1 MLSRRHLLQTGGTA
15 ALLGAT
21 RAMAGGGAGVGTGP
35 VQPNWNSLV
44 ASYKTPEWFRDAK
57 FGIWAHWSAQCVPE
71 FGDWYGRQMY
81 IQGNPY
87 YEHHVKTYG
96 HPTRFGFME
105 IENLWKAEHWEPETL
120 ARLYKKA
127 GARYFVALA
136 NHHDNLD
143 TFDSAHQPWNTLRVG
158 PKRDIIGT
166 WEKIARAEG
175 LKLGV
180 SNHSAHS
187 WHWWQTAYGYDAEGP
202 LRGRRYDAYT
212 LRKEDGAGKWWE
224 GLDPQ
229 ELYNGPYF
237 APPDGIRSIQ
247 SMNAWHDAHDGQWID
262 YAPPGA
268 RGRAYVAKWLARQ
281 KDLVAK
287 YRPDLVYFDDYRL
300 PFGDVGLEAAA
311 DYYNQAIGWHGTPDV
326 VLNAKQLSPYQR
338 YGIVEDIERG
348 FAKDIHPLPW
358 QTCTCIGNWHYDRAL
373 FERHGYKP
381 AKAVVQRLCDIVAK
395 NGNLLLS
402 IPMKGDGTIDSD
414 EEQIL
419 ADLARWFAVNGAG
432 IYGTRPW
439 RVFGEGPNVPP
450 QGMQSEEAMKPYTAE
465 DIRITAGGGGL
476 NLFLLDWPAGE
487 AKIACLGKRAAG
499 GGVIEKLTL
508 NGGGAVD
515 FRQDDDA
522 LRFTLPAPAAGA
534 FVPGLRIEGRGL
546 A

>member
-1 MLSRRHLLQTGGTA
+1 MLTRRHLLQTGGTA

-21 RAMAGGGAGVGTGP
+21 RAMAGP

-44 ASYKTPEWFRDAK
+44 GAYRTPDWFRDAK

-81 IQGNPY
+81 IQGNPF

-96 HPTRFGFME
+96 HPSKFGFME

-120 ARLYKKA
+120 IGLYKKA

-175 LKLGV
+175 LKFGV

-202 LRGRRYDAYT
+202 LHGKRYDAYT
-212 LRKEDGAGKWWE
+212 LRKEQGAGKWWE

-229 ELYNGPYF
+229 DLYNGPYF
-237 APPDGIRSIQ
+237 APPDGIRSIK

-300 PFGDVGLEAAA
+300 PFGDAGLEAAA

-348 FAKDIHPLPW
+348 FARDIHPLPW

-373 FERHGYKP
+373 FERHGYTP

-402 IPMKGDGTIDSD
+402 IPLKGDGTIDSD
-414 EEQIL
+414 EEKIL
-419 ADLARWFAVNGAG
+419 ADLARWFAVNGEG

-450 QGMQSEEAMKPYTAE
+450 TGMQSEEAMKPYTAE
-465 DIRITAGGGGL
+465 DVRITASGGGL
-476 NLFLLDWPAGE
+476 NLFLLDWPTGE
-487 AKIACLGKRAAG
+487 AAIACLGQRAA

-515 FRQDDDA
+515 FRQDEDA
-522 LRFTLPAPAAGA
+522 LRFTLPAPVAGA

-546 A
+546 V